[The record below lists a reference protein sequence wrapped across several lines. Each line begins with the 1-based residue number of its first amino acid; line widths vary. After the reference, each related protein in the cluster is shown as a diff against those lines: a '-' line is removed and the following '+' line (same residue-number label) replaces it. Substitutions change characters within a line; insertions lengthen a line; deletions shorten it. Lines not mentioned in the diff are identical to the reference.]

1 MTRRSIK
8 TTLKE
13 WGYYDAPWSVP
24 LRQFNEELNEALLS
38 IPEEHRDAAIV
49 EAEDCYDDHGWRL
62 EVSWSRAETLEEYDR
77 RVRAESQ
84 HAARRQTEQEAAELR
99 ELARLKAKYESTKE
113 NNQ

>member
-8 TTLKE
+8 MILKE
-13 WGYYDAPWSVP
+13 WGYYDAPWDMP
-24 LRQFNEELNEALLS
+24 LRQFIEELNEALLS

-49 EAEDCYDDHGWRL
+49 EAEDGYEDRGWRL

-77 RVRAESQ
+77 RVRAENQ
-84 HAARRQTEQEAAELR
+84 LAERRQTEKEAAELR
-99 ELARLKAKYESTKE
+99 EFARLKAKFESTKE